1 MRGFFV
7 GAGRGENHRGTE
19 REDGW
24 LYVEAGEAEAC
35 GGRRGV
41 NIVEDASCF
50 ILLNPFIVF
59 S

>member
-1 MRGFFV
+1 LLGQDGERTTE
-7 GAGRGENHRGTE
+7 GRRE

>member
-7 GAGRGENHRGTE
+7 GAGRGENHTE

-24 LYVEAGEAEAC
+24 LFVEAGEAEAC

-41 NIVEDASCF
+41 NIVAVASCF
-50 ILLNPFIVF
+50 LLLNPFIVF